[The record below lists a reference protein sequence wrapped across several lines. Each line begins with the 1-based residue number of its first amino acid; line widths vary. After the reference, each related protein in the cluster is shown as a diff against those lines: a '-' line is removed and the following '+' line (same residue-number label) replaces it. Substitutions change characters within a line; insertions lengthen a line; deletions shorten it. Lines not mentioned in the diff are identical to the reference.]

1 MTLTIMTNCNLTR
14 RSMMMT
20 TTHDPLMERAR
31 ALKLYGLLAHWEE
44 IAETGWIEPLIQWE
58 EQERAHRGLQR
69 RLKGAHLGRFKPL
82 ADFDWQWP
90 NQCDRQAIEELMQLD
105 FIEAQANAVLVGPN
119 GVGKSTIARNIAHQ
133 AVLAGYTVRFSTAA
147 QMLNELAAQD
157 GDNALRRRLALYA
170 RPRLLVID
178 EVGYL
183 AYSNR
188 HADLL
193 FEIVSRRYEEKSTL
207 ITTNRPFSE
216 WNEVFPNAAC
226 VVSLIDRLVHHAE
239 IIPIEG
245 ESYRLKEA
253 KEHAE
258 QRRQQRAK
266 AKPKTRKKSSTPG
279 SQRGQK

>member
-1 MTLTIMTNCNLTR
+1 
-14 RSMMMT
+14 MT
-20 TTHDPLMERAR
+20 TTKDEPLMARAR
-31 ALKLYGLLAHWEE
+31 VLKLHGLLAHWAQIRESD
-44 IAETGWIEPLIQWE
+44 WIEPLIRWE
-58 EQERAHRGLQR
+58 EEERARRGLER

-82 ADFDWQWP
+82 ADFNWQWP
-90 NQCDRQAIEELMQLD
+90 AQCDRQAIVELMQLD
-105 FIEAQANAVLVGPN
+105 FLEEAANVVLVGPN

-133 AVLAGYTVRFSTAA
+133 AVLAGHTVRFTSAG

-183 AYSNR
+183 SYSNR

-226 VVSLIDRLVHHAE
+226 VVSLIDRLIHHSE
-239 IIPIEG
+239 IIQIQG
-245 ESYRLKEA
+245 ESFRLKEA
-253 KEHAE
+253 KERTE
-258 QRRQQRAK
+258 QRRKQRAK
-266 AKPKTRKKSSTPG
+266 TKPRKKPMTD
-279 SQRGQK
+279 K